1 MTKSLI
7 STGQLDDEGY
17 TCIYG
22 DNSWKISKGSLQV
35 AKGTKSGSLYTLH
48 VSSVKDHVILVAEQ
62 PSVSLWHRRLGHMS
76 ISGMKQLSS
85 LSYVPGFSFSDM
97 SIFEHCLYGKQTVSS
112 HKSRNSHKQER
123 LQLVHSDVCGP
134 MPIMSMGGAL

>member
-7 STGQLDDEGY
+7 SIGQLDDEGY

-76 ISGMKQLSS
+76 NSGMKQLSS
-85 LSYVPGFSFSDM
+85 LGYVPVYLSQ
-97 SIFEHCLYGKQTVSS
+97 ICLFVNIVCMVNKLFHHTKVGVLVS
-112 HKSRNSHKQER
+112 KSGYN
-123 LQLVHSDVCGP
+123 
-134 MPIMSMGGAL
+134 